1 MKFILLCCG
10 LLLGFTAQA
19 ADIYKCVDESGQPTF
34 TDAKTRT
41 LYKNCQLFLKGDNAL
56 PVPQGKKERTRTPTP
71 SDFPKVDKNTQTRR
85 DDTRRQIL
93 QDELASE
100 KKALEEARQ
109 AYEEGSAKPEVYRG
123 ADGKTFRNV
132 AKFEEKMRR
141 LKADVDTHEN
151 NVKLLQKELNGMK

>member
-10 LLLGFTAQA
+10 LLAALTAQA
-19 ADIYKCVDESGQPTF
+19 ADIYKCVDDSGQPTF

-41 LYKNCQLFLKGDNAL
+41 LYKNCHLFLKGDNSL

-85 DDTRRQIL
+85 DDTRKQIL
-93 QDELASE
+93 QDELATE
-100 KKALEEARQ
+100 KKALEEAKQ
-109 AYEEGSAKPEVYRG
+109 AYNEGNANPEVYRT
-123 ADGKTFRNV
+123 ADGKTLRNV
-132 AKFEEKMRR
+132 TKFEEKMRR
-141 LKADVDTHEN
+141 LQADVDTHEN